1 MEETKDQRIHL
12 IETIPEP
19 VSYAGIEFDY
29 PGEGLVSYTDC
40 WEVSVYRFLHLIFSK
55 DGLIQFYRLNQFM
68 EPKKYQCEL
77 LNSFFK
83 QYPVVKRSS
92 DDYETA
98 EGLKER
104 AAWAVML
111 NSSKCLYLK
120 RKKMEVVQIDEGG
133 VYEVAATI
141 ENLFEFFANFFPK
154 I

>member
-1 MEETKDQRIHL
+1 
-12 IETIPEP
+12 
-19 VSYAGIEFDY
+19 
-29 PGEGLVSYTDC
+29 
-40 WEVSVYRFLHLIFSK
+40 
-55 DGLIQFYRLNQFM
+55 M